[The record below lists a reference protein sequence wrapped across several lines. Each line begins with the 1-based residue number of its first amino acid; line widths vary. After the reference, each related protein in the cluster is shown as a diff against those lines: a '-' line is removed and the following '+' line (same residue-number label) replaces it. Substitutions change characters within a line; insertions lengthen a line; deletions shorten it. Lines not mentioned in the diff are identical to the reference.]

1 MNRQETGFL
10 LIIIIAYI
18 ICSFIFNLPKS
29 INIIFLALL
38 TIVLLGSVILKL
50 KEKVEYEKIDKIADA
65 SLIIIFIISVIS
77 FISEIHFNKPFLDSG
92 IFMTLFVI
100 ILFAKWFFGKN

>member
-1 MNRQETGFL
+1 MNRQETRFL

-65 SLIIIFIISVIS
+65 SLIIIFIVSVIS

>member
-65 SLIIIFIISVIS
+65 SLIIIFIISAIS

>member
-38 TIVLLGSVILKL
+38 TIVLLGSLILKL